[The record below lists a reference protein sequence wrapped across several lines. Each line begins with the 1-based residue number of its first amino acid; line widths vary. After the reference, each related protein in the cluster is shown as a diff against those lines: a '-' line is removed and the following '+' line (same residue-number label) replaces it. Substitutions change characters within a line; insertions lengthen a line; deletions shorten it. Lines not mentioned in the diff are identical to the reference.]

1 MDKKGKWMYSGNFR
15 RCSEELKT
23 FVSKLII
30 VNKILVVK
38 TSSILWEDS
47 DSLFDKTFS
56 FLFLPSSP

>member
-15 RCSEELKT
+15 RRSEELKT

-30 VNKILVVK
+30 VNQILVVK

-47 DSLFDKTFS
+47 DFPF
-56 FLFLPSSP
+56 